1 METGKEQ
8 KLTLSI
14 VAPMYNEVENI
25 SEFYSRVKKV
35 LDAICDRYEI
45 ICINDGST
53 DTTLDE
59 LLKLH
64 KKDPNVKIINFSR
77 NFGKQAALTAGI
89 DFSTGEAVIPIDA
102 DLQDPP
108 EIIPQL
114 IEKWRD
120 GYDIVYATRTLREG
134 EGWFK
139 RGISFVFYRVVN
151 RLINIKIPKDTGDF
165 RLINRPAVE
174 SLKELRESNRLMQ
187 VLFQWIGYRQ
197 TAIFYT
203 RHKRN
208 AGKPKQ
214 SYWELWNVALGGI
227 TSFSQ
232 IPLQFATYFGLVTIF
247 FTLIYTLFLFI
258 NALFYAHSASW
269 HSSLLALILFFGGVQ
284 LFTIGIIGGYIG
296 RIYNEV
302 KKRPLYIAREL
313 IGFGQSLEQDSTG
326 ARFKY

>member
-1 METGKEQ
+1 
-8 KLTLSI
+8 
-14 VAPMYNEVENI
+14 MYNEIENI

-35 LDAICDRYEI
+35 LDEIRIRYEI

-53 DTTLDE
+53 DATLDE

-64 KKDPNVKIINFSR
+64 KKNSNVKIINFSR

-108 EIIPQL
+108 EIIPKL
-114 IEKWRD
+114 IEKWRE
-120 GYDIVYATRTLREG
+120 GYDIVYATRKLREG

-139 RGISFVFYRVVN
+139 RAISFVFYRVIN
-151 RLINIKIPKDTGDF
+151 RLINTKIPKDTGDF
-165 RLINRPAVE
+165 RLISRPAVE
-174 SLKELRESNRLMQ
+174 SLKELREGNRLMQ

-197 TAIFYT
+197 TAIFFT

-247 FTLIYTLFLFI
+247 STLIYALSLFI
-258 NALFYAHSASW
+258 NALFYANPASW

-284 LFTIGIIGGYIG
+284 LFAIGIIGGYIG

-302 KKRPLYIAREL
+302 KERPLYIAREL
-313 IGFGQSLEQDSTG
+313 IGFGQSFEKNRTG
-326 ARFKY
+326 VRLK